1 MFKTVKEMQHT
12 GEWDSFYISGIGLA
26 PVINSLG
33 KNLVGLELGVARA
46 ETSTYLLENCPN
58 IKTYYCVDPWQPYQ
72 DWNGPITQEFIDN
85 MKKTALDNLSFFGKK
100 VNLIEDYSHNAAK
113 KIKDNS
119 LDFIFIDGDH
129 AHEAALFDMTTFW
142 PKVKKG
148 GLFAGHDAGMAS
160 IDKAL
165 ETFRIS
171 HGIETPV
178 NYCPNQCWY
187 WVKE

>member
-1 MFKTVKEMQHT
+1 MFKTVKEMKES
-12 GEWDSFYISGIGLA
+12 GEWNSFYISGIGLA

-46 ETSTYLLENCPN
+46 ETTAYLLDNCPN
-58 IKTYYCVDPWQPYQ
+58 IKTYYAVDPWQPYQ
-72 DWNGPITQEFIDN
+72 DWNGPIDAN
-85 MKKTALDNLSFFGKK
+85 MIGSMKAAAMSNIADHEKK
-100 VNLIEDYSHNAAK
+100 VKIIEDYSHNAAK

-129 AHEAALFDMTTFW
+129 SHEAALFDMTTFW
-142 PKVKKG
+142 PKVKSG
-148 GLFAGHDAGMAS
+148 GLFAGHDAGMATV
-160 IDKAL
+160 DKAL

-171 HGIETPV
+171 HGIETPI

-187 WVKE
+187 WIKQ